1 MVSEAGAGPLLPETL
16 PVPPGAFLCRHEL
29 LTLTEWT
36 APADKTRM
44 RRRPIGQILVEK
56 NEISEADLQ
65 AALAEQE
72 RSGRRLGEIL
82 IEQGRTSWLALAR
95 AIAEQVLDIQS
106 QAAEPAPQPV
116 APAPGEDP
124 VLLVRMMAEQ
134 VANTPPPPERRP
146 IAPIPPQDSA
156 LARAM
161 VEQVAHFA
169 PPAIAPA
176 PTPPE
181 RPAAPDPLEDPQVRL
196 LSVEALLRERQRA
209 FIELVTTTETL
220 RMKVTRL
227 EEILEERD
235 RELTRLRVIRAS

>member
-1 MVSEAGAGPLLPETL
+1 
-16 PVPPGAFLCRHEL
+16 
-29 LTLTEWT
+29 
-36 APADKTRM
+36 M
-44 RRRPIGQILVEK
+44 RRRPIGQILIEK
-56 NEISEADLQ
+56 NEISEEDLQ

-95 AIAEQVLDIQS
+95 AIAEQVLDIKS
-106 QAAEPAPQPV
+106 QPADPEPQPEPV
-116 APAPGEDP
+116 APSTGEDP

-134 VANTPPPPERRP
+134 VANTPTPPEPRP
-146 IAPIPPQDSA
+146 IAPVPPQDSA

-161 VEQVAHFA
+161 AEQVAHFA
-169 PPAIAPA
+169 PPTPVLAPEPEPAPA
-176 PTPPE
+176 PQPTPVA
-181 RPAAPDPLEDPQVRL
+181 PAPQPTVVAPTPQPIPVAPTPQPMPVAPDPLDDPENRL

-227 EEILEERD
+227 EEILDERD
-235 RELTRLRVIRAS
+235 RELARLRVLRVS

>member
-1 MVSEAGAGPLLPETL
+1 
-16 PVPPGAFLCRHEL
+16 
-29 LTLTEWT
+29 
-36 APADKTRM
+36 M

-56 NEISEADLQ
+56 HEISEADLK
-65 AALAEQE
+65 AALVEQE

-106 QAAEPAPQPV
+106 QPPEPEPV
-116 APAPGEDP
+116 VSAPAEDP
-124 VLLVRMMAEQ
+124 VALVRSMAEQ

-146 IAPIPPQDSA
+146 IAPAPPQDSA

-161 VEQVAHFA
+161 AEQVANFA
-169 PPAIAPA
+169 PAVVTPAPA
-176 PTPPE
+176 PAPQPQPQPQ
-181 RPAAPDPLEDPQVRL
+181 PAAPDPLEDPELRL
-196 LSVEALLRERQRA
+196 HSVEALLRERQRA

-235 RELTRLRVIRAS
+235 RELARLRVLRAS